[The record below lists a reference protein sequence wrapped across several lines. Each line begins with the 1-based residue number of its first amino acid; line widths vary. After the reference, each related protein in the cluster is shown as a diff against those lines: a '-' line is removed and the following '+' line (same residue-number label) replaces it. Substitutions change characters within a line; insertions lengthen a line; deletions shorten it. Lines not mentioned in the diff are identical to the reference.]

1 MIPPGMNRQGMKREA
16 RKVMRGK
23 PSGPGWLLGGLLLLA
38 AIIAGI
44 LRALGG

>member
-1 MIPPGMNRQGMKREA
+1 MTRQGMKREA

-38 AIIAGI
+38 AIITGI
-44 LRALGG
+44 LRLFAG